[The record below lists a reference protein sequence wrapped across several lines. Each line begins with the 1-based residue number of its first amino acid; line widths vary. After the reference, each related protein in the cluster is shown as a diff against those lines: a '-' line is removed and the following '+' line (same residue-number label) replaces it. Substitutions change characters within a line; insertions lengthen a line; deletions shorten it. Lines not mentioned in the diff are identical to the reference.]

1 MKQSAQ
7 AGRLLNIRKGRSMNK
22 SRSIWGSGL
31 AIAALMMVGNIA
43 VADTN
48 CIGIGQCTGIT
59 STGGQGGNVNNSG
72 NSSSVANGIGVGL
85 GGQGGQ
91 GGAGGNATS
100 VGVGLG
106 GAGGAGG
113 NVAGSGNSDVDNAN
127 IGLNLQGQQQG
138 QQQTNTNVGVNGQS
152 QSTDNANNSSQSVTV
167 EGDTYDAAKIPAS
180 TAIAPTMF
188 ATAMCQAARSG
199 AFQNRILGISL
210 GGTITD
216 ENCMRLEQFR
226 VIGNF
231 IHDDDTLNAMA
242 CLASPLFAEA
252 RKRMGKPCAGEDGL
266 SEVALH

>member
-1 MKQSAQ
+1 MKHSTLTAVW
-7 AGRLLNIRKGRSMNK
+7 K
-22 SRSIWGSGL
+22 WSGIVAVVFIITLFATL
-31 AIAALMMVGNIA
+31 AHADATCVGNQPQCGNT
-43 VADTN
+43 VSNTTN
-48 CIGIGQCTGIT
+48 AGIGVGL
-59 STGGQGGNVNNSG
+59 GGQGGNVNNSG
-72 NSSSVANGIGVGL
+72 NSSSSSVGLGVGL
-85 GGQGGQ
+85 GGQGG
-91 GGAGGNATS
+91 AGGSSTA

-113 NVAGSGNSDVDNAN
+113 SVAGSGNSDVDNTN
-127 IGLNLQGQQQG
+127 VGLNLQGQQQG
-138 QQQTNTNVGVNGQS
+138 QQQSSTNVGVNGQS
-152 QSTDNANNSSQSVTV
+152 QSSDNANNSSQSVTV

-231 IHDDDTLNAMA
+231 IHDDETLTAMA

-252 RKRMGKPCAGEDGL
+252 RKRMGQPCAEA
-266 SEVALH
+266 VAD